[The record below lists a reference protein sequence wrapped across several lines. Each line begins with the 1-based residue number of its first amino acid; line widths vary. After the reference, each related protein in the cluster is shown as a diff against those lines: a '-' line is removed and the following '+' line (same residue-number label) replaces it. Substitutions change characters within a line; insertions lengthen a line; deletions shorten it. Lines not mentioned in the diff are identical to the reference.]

1 VWSHAFTLGGF
12 GVDPLR
18 AFTRGAEDVGAIAVD
33 GFFVLSGLLIVRSFE
48 RTANIGRFLWHR
60 SLRIFPGFWACLAAV
75 AFVFAPILFVHER
88 GTLAGY
94 FSSPN
99 SPWTYL
105 TANAFLAMNQYNVA
119 GLLAKTPVPF
129 LFNRSLWTL
138 QYEFYC
144 YIAVAVLGAFA
155 IVGRRRSILLVP
167 LSIAFALFIAGSVVR
182 GQQTVPTTLRSME
195 LYTFF
200 GIGASAYL
208 YRSRIPMRGSIAALA
223 LLLIAATLP
232 TRIYG
237 VVLPLALGY
246 LTLYAAMMLPLR
258 DFDKRSDFSYGI
270 YIYAFPISQLLTAF
284 GATAAGFAAYFGA
297 AYAISLAFAVAS
309 WFGIEKRALAL
320 KNLSLKAF
328 LSGRMEDET
337 RDAQISHGIGSARGI

>member
-1 VWSHAFTLGGF
+1 M
-12 GVDPLR
+12 
-18 AFTRGAEDVGAIAVD
+18 
-33 GFFVLSGLLIVRSFE
+33 
-48 RTANIGRFLWHR
+48 
-60 SLRIFPGFWACLAAV
+60 
-75 AFVFAPILFVHER
+75 AFVFAPVLFIHER

-94 FSSPN
+94 LSSPN

-119 GLLAKTPVPF
+119 GLLAKAPVPL

-144 YIAVAVLGAFA
+144 YLMVAVLGAFA
-155 IVGRRRSILLVP
+155 ITGRRRSILLVP

-200 GIGASAYL
+200 AIGACAYL
-208 YRSRIPMRGSIAALA
+208 YRSRIPMRGSVAALA
-223 LLLIAATLP
+223 FLSIAATLP
-232 TRIYG
+232 TRVYG
-237 VVLPLALGY
+237 VVLPPALGY
-246 LTLYAAMMLPLR
+246 LTLYAATILPLR
-258 DFDKRSDFSYGI
+258 DFDKRADFSYGM

-284 GATAAGFAAYFGA
+284 GATAAGFAGYFSA

-328 LSGRMEDET
+328 LSGRMEHEA
-337 RDAQISHGIGSARGI
+337 RDAQISHGVGSARGI